1 MVPQSIVVLCGGG
14 RGVKKY
20 TKKYMFPQIK
30 IYGPGG
36 MMSS

>member
-1 MVPQSIVVLCGGG
+1 
-14 RGVKKY
+14 
-20 TKKYMFPQIK
+20 MFPQIK